1 MASSHNLTVW
11 RIVTRRFKDSAFNG
25 EGAKVYG
32 GRWNKKG
39 IPIVYTAATQSL
51 AMLEML
57 IQDEPL
63 RAHYVM
69 IPAHI
74 PSQIEIIHASSDA
87 SDTAFEFGTNWAK
100 NNTTA
105 VLIVPNAIIPSEKNY
120 LLNPLHPDFHKIIIG
135 QPADFITD
143 PRLLSKITT

>member
-1 MASSHNLTVW
+1 MASSRNLTVW

-25 EGAKVYG
+25 EGAKLYG

-39 IPIVYTAATQSL
+39 VPIVYTAATQSL

-57 IQDEPL
+57 VQDEPL

-69 IPAHI
+69 IPAQI
-74 PSQIEIIHASSDA
+74 PSYLKIIHASADA
-87 SDTAFEFGTNWAK
+87 SWEFGALWAK
-100 NNTTA
+100 NKTTA
-105 VLIVPNAIIPSEKNY
+105 VLVVDNAIIPAEKNY

-135 QPADFITD
+135 EPADFITD
-143 PRLLSKITT
+143 PRLLSKITL